1 MIAPDS
7 IIKDLNKIGRSEAI
21 ERLHNL
27 YTVADNKK
35 TRMRILEILND
46 LKDNSHFKEIENYF
60 ISDEDPD
67 VRMEAAKLLAFN
79 YNKKKAIKPL
89 IWVIENEKKPDVKYT
104 ALNLLVPLAE
114 RKEFRR
120 TIIESLKKAL
130 TSNDDR
136 LKMYAAESL
145 GYLNETSSAN
155 ILLEMLNSSSKLVR
169 IRVIQALGNL
179 RNKRAIFPLIENLG
193 LGSFDVWEYALD
205 ALKKIVNNETLI
217 ELLLQALE
225 DTAENNNK
233 IDIGYLRR
241 GIIKALG
248 ELGNE
253 RAIALLINALKDWYD
268 WVREEAILALDK
280 IEPDWQRKYISLLKR
295 KNINFKK

>member
-35 TRMRILEILND
+35 TRMRILEILNN
-46 LKDNSHFKEIENYF
+46 LKDNSHFEEIENYF

-114 RKEFRR
+114 RKEFRK

-136 LKMYAAESL
+136 LKMDAAESL

-155 ILLEMLNSSSKLVR
+155 ILLAMLNSSSKLVR

-179 RNKRAIFPLIENLG
+179 RNKSAISPLIENLG

-217 ELLLQALE
+217 ELLIEALE

-253 RAIALLINALKDWYD
+253 RAISLLINALKDWYD

-280 IEPDWQRKYISLLKR
+280 IEPEWRKKYRSLLKR
-295 KNINFKK
+295 KNITLKK